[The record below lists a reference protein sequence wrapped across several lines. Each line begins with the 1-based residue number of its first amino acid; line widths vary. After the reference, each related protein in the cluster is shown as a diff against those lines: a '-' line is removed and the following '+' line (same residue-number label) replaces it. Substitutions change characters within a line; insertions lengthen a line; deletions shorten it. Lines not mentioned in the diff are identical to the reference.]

1 MESLPQHLKKYIVQ
15 QDDQNYSPMDQA
27 VWRYI
32 LRQLK
37 NFLKSNAYTGYIE
50 GLEKLEITP
59 DEIPLISNLSQKL
72 ERFGWRALPVSGFI
86 PPAAFMEL
94 QSLSVLPIASDI
106 RSLEHLLYTPAPDIV
121 HEAAGHAPFLIHADF
136 SNYLKK
142 YAQVARKALISKEDL
157 DLYEAIRLLSDIKEN
172 PTSSKEQITKAEE
185 NLVLKSKAI
194 SHISEAAELG
204 RMNWWTAEYGLIGEI
219 QNPKIYGAGLLS
231 SVGESRWCLSSKV
244 KKIPFTIDCLK
255 YSYDITEPQPQLFV
269 TPDFLT
275 LEKVLEQM
283 AEAMAFKTGGVE
295 SLEKALKSGVVNSF
309 EVDSLVQIGGQ
320 LEKYCLD
327 VSGNISF
334 LKFKGPTQIAVEEKE
349 LMGHDKVYHNEG
361 FSTPLGMIKGF
372 EHCPSD
378 FTDSDWV
385 KVGLELGKKISLE
398 FQSGFKVEG
407 IYLGRIVL
415 KQKTILLKFK
425 EATATYN
432 SEVVFQPEWGYYD
445 MVLGQKI
452 TSVYS
457 GPPDRLAYGE
467 IEDFIAMR
475 VQKPIL
481 TDTQKQIQELYS
493 EIRYLRKFRPQKEI
507 LTEALKKHFKEIKNL
522 SSEDWLLPL
531 EIYELVS
538 QESLDNEFSHDE
550 FKCDEFKKEVLTY
563 LKLQTQKLPQY
574 KSSIEDGIALSTV
587 Q

>member
-1 MESLPQHLKKYIVQ
+1 MESLPKHLKKYIVQ
-15 QDDQNYSPMDQA
+15 QDNQNYSPMEQA

-37 NFLKSNAYTGYIE
+37 NFLRNNAYSGYVE

-121 HEAAGHAPFLIHADF
+121 HEAAGHAPFLIHPDF

-157 DLYEAIRLLSDIKEN
+157 DLYEAIRVLSDIKEN

-185 NLVLKSKAI
+185 NLVLRSKAI

-204 RMNWWTAEYGLIGEI
+204 RMNWWTAEYGLIGDL

-283 AEAMAFKTGGVE
+283 ADAMAFKTGGVE
-295 SLEKALKSGVVNSF
+295 SLEKALKSEVVNSF

-320 LEKYCLD
+320 LEKYYLD
-327 VSGNISF
+327 ISGNVSF
-334 LKFKGPTQIAVEEKE
+334 LKFKGPTQIAVEQKE
-349 LMGHDKVYHNEG
+349 LMGHDKGYHKDG
-361 FSTPLGMIKGF
+361 FSSPLGKIKGNDR
-372 EHCPSD
+372 CPSE
-378 FTDSDWV
+378 FLDSDWA

-407 IYLGRIVL
+407 IYLGRIIQ

-425 EATATYN
+425 EATVTYN
-432 SEVVFQPEWGYYD
+432 SEVLFQPEWGYYD
-445 MVLGQKI
+445 MVLGHQI

-457 GPPDRLAYGE
+457 GPPDRLAFGE

-481 TDTQKQIQELYS
+481 TETQKQIQKLYS
-493 EIRYLRKFRPQKEI
+493 EIRYLRNHRPQNEI
-507 LTEALKKHFKEIKNL
+507 LFTALKKHFKEIINL

-538 QESLDNEFSHDE
+538 QESLNNEFRH
-550 FKCDEFKKEVLTY
+550 DEFKKEVLTY
-563 LKLQTQKLPQY
+563 LKSQIQKLPQF
-574 KSSIEDGIALSTV
+574 KSSIEDGIALSANL
-587 Q
+587 